1 MRPCCTQACPF
12 ALPAVHCREQASA
25 AKAVF
30 KLMEEKFALLQP
42 ANLPSAAG
50 AKPASAAAKQAAANL
65 ADLEGLIQSRL
76 QVGCPVRMWA

>member
-1 MRPCCTQACPF
+1 
-12 ALPAVHCREQASA
+12 
-25 AKAVF
+25 
-30 KLMEEKFALLQP
+30 MEEKFALLQP